1 MMKIKMLTVL
11 LWVILLSLTACVST
25 SSANATPTIVRLDR
39 GELAEIATST
49 AEAAE
54 PAATNTVAAASPTA
68 TNTSVAASPT
78 IISASTTTA
87 AQVTP
92 TTTATATA
100 TVAAPTVQAE
110 IVTSAVNLRAGPGM
124 DYDTTGTVA
133 QGQQLAVTGIS
144 PSKLWLQIVT
154 PEGESGWITAST
166 NYIRLIGGGVDD
178 LPVIEAGATAS
189 GGVAPVAFTSSAS
202 DSAGQTATLTASDTS
217 GGQLVFATSSGG
229 DLYIVNADG
238 TGLRKLAS
246 GVIDPVVS
254 PDGDQVAY
262 TRWESSGW
270 GAVYAFSLDDGVER
284 VVASDIL
291 QPKSPTWSP
300 DGQTLVISFQHGGL
314 RDPQQECR
322 RYDFGERIRLPQG
335 AQITST
341 SRNGDK
347 GVTTICFIRAED
359 LQWYLRKIDVA
370 SGSFEDLPSD
380 EYSFTPAWDPQ
391 STGRVIYEGVKGL
404 MQLDL
409 TSGSNIPLTTDVGD
423 TSPVFSPDGQTL
435 ALTYKQHD
443 HWEVYTY
450 NLASGARERLTKPP
464 LLADPQYSSAAPAW
478 SPDGSQIAFITDR
491 SGQWEIWVMNA
502 DGSDLHPLF
511 PTEAQAQL
519 GLQYNG
525 VNERLLNWVDSAAAS
540 AATAA
545 SSQSISAPAAS
556 TPAADSLPANTSL
569 TGDWDFNF
577 GTMSLDQGSA
587 SVDGTYSWYGGLDT
601 GVIDGVVIEDLHQF
615 QGLWISDRSSTSQ
628 QLLRWKIAPDYNS
641 FTGDTAGGMTD
652 QQWCGVRSGQP
663 LPGGCGFSGV
673 WQLHFAS
680 PREMTGQATLVQTG
694 QTVQGTFV
702 DSEGHTGEIEGIVTV
717 DSTTEVKLSG
727 TWRDDRGQ
735 EDTFDWRLDLT
746 TGQTFQG
753 RRDPGNSEWCG
764 WREGTDQPEP
774 CGWEN

>member
-1 MMKIKMLTVL
+1 MLTVL
-11 LWVILLSLTACVST
+11 IWVILLSLTACVST
-25 SSANATPTIVRLDR
+25 SSADATSTIVRLDR
-39 GELAEIATST
+39 GKLAEIATAT

-54 PAATNTVAAASPTA
+54 PAATDTVAAASPTA
-68 TNTSVAASPT
+68 TNTAAAASPT
-78 IISASTTTA
+78 TISVSTTTA
-87 AQVTP
+87 ASFTP
-92 TTTATATA
+92 TTTVTATA
-100 TVAAPTVQAE
+100 TVNAPTAQVE
-110 IVTSAVNLRAGPGM
+110 IVTSAVNLRAGPGL
-124 DYDTTGTVA
+124 DYDTIGTAA
-133 QGQQLAVTGIS
+133 QGQQLAVTGVS
-144 PSKLWLQIVT
+144 ASGLWLKVVT
-154 PEGESGWITAST
+154 PEGESAWITAGT
-166 NYIRLIGGGVDD
+166 DYTRLIGSSVDD
-178 LPVIEAGATAS
+178 LPVVDAEATSSVGGAQT
-189 GGVAPVAFTSSAS
+189 VLTSSAS
-202 DSAGQTATLTASDTS
+202 TSAGQTPVSTA
-217 GGQLVFATSSGG
+217 GGQLIFATSSGG

-254 PDGDQVAY
+254 PDGTQVAY
-262 TRWESSGW
+262 TRWVSNEM
-270 GAVYAFSLDDGVER
+270 GAVYTLSLVDGVER

-322 RYDFGERIRLPQG
+322 RYDFGERIRLPEG
-335 AQITST
+335 AQIIST
-341 SRNGDK
+341 SSNGDK
-347 GVTTICFIRAED
+347 GATTICFIRAED
-359 LQWYLRKIDVA
+359 LQWYLRQIDVA
-370 SGSFEDLPSD
+370 SGNFEDLPSD

-391 STGRVIYEGVKGL
+391 STSGRVIYEGVKGL
-404 MQLDL
+404 MQLDI
-409 TSGSNIPLTTDVGD
+409 TSGSNTALTTDVGD
-423 TSPVFSPDGQTL
+423 TSPVFSPDGQSL

-450 NLASGARERLTKPP
+450 NLASGARERLTEPP
-464 LLADPQYSSAAPAW
+464 LLAYPQYSSAAPAW
-478 SPDGSQIAFITDR
+478 SPDGSQIAFLTDR

-502 DGSDLHPLF
+502 DGSNPQPLF
-511 PTEAQAQL
+511 STEGQAQL

-525 VNERLLNWVDSAAAS
+525 VNERLLNWVDSDAAA

-556 TPAADSLPANTSL
+556 TPAADTLPANTSL
-569 TGDWDFNF
+569 TGDWDFSF
-577 GTMSLDQGSA
+577 GTMTLDQRSA
-587 SVDGTYSWYGGLDT
+587 NVDGTYSWYGGLDT
-601 GVIDGVVIEDLHQF
+601 GAIDGVVIEDLSQF
-615 QGLWISDRSSTSQ
+615 QGLWISDRGSESQ
-628 QLLRWKIAPDYNS
+628 QLMRWKVAPDYNS
-641 FTGDTAGGMTD
+641 FSGTTAGGMTA

-663 LPGGCGFSGV
+663 LPDGCGFSGT

-702 DSEGHTGEIEGIVTV
+702 DSEGHTGEINGIVTV
-717 DSTTEVKLSG
+717 DSTTEVKLTG

-746 TGQTFQG
+746 TGRSFEG

-764 WREGTDQPEP
+764 WREGVDEPEP